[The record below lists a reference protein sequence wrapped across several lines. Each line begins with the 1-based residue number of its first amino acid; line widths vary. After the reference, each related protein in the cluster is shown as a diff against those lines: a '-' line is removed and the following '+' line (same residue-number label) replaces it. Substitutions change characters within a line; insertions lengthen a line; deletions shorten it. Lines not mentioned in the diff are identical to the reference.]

1 MFKAYLHVTK
11 LTSNVDDRN
20 KVTQLLHNRSFG
32 KKITQSF
39 EYEFLPEN
47 VKTLLQKM
55 GLNCSMQGLASE
67 AEKLY
72 KDTGKPI
79 ISYRLN
85 EDGTFP
91 DSRVNDPY
99 FFFLPG
105 IYEIK
110 YTKDHIDVFT

>member
-11 LTSNVDDRN
+11 LTSNIDDRN

-32 KKITQSF
+32 MKITQSF

-47 VKTLLQKM
+47 VKTLLLKM

-67 AEKLY
+67 AQNLY
-72 KDTGKPI
+72 SDTGKPI

-85 EDGTFP
+85 EDGTFQ
-91 DSRVNDPY
+91 DIHIEDLY
-99 FFFLPG
+99 YFFLPG
-105 IYEIK
+105 VYEII